1 MEKKKYYV
9 NIGTG
14 EISQIQFNN
23 NDGYVIH
30 ATEEDVRLLRARM
43 ENMHGASFRSFW
55 RSHVPIK
62 PYHEDGANDEYD
74 ENMTAAFEMLH
85 EWGDEQT
92 KSHIESIG
100 LFTEEHK

>member
-1 MEKKKYYV
+1 MEKKKFYV

-14 EISQIQFNN
+14 EISQIPYSN

-30 ATEEDVRLLRARM
+30 ATEDEVRMLRAKF
-43 ENMHGASFRSFW
+43 ENMHGASFRAFW

-62 PYHEDGANDEYD
+62 PYHEDEANDDYD
-74 ENMTAAFEMLH
+74 DNMAEAFELLH

-92 KSHIESIG
+92 KSHIQSLG
-100 LFTEEHK
+100 LLSDRPR